1 MFRTAKIAYRNL
13 LRYTRRTF
21 LTSTLVAIGM
31 VAVLVFVA
39 IAGSFKQLMIGQITD
54 SILGHMQIH
63 RRGYVASIDNSPLIL
78 NLNSRQMGK
87 IQSLLDG
94 NHDLEG
100 YSSRLRFGGMISNF
114 AESTNIRLIGIH
126 PDAELNTVPLLGHRV
141 SGTGEMTPG
150 LKQGEIWLP
159 KNLAK
164 GMKLKLGD
172 QVVVVAANKQGSVN
186 AFTFIVKGIVDTMG
200 GPGARNGYLNI
211 EDAYRL
217 LRIEPG
223 EANEIAL
230 RVKNFSALETVYKR
244 IANKLEPIRNKKDEP
259 VFEVHSWK
267 ELTPF
272 ATIANII
279 DLLTVFVKVIMIAIV
294 LVSIMNVML
303 MAVYERIREI
313 GTIAAIGTGPG
324 QIWSLFLMEGLF
336 LGIFGAMSGSLI
348 SLAIIKYF
356 QFHPISLAFGRTSQ
370 LISPGIAASEVLGT
384 ALIVIL
390 ISSLASLQPAVKASR
405 LEPVEALRHY

>member
-13 LRYTRRTF
+13 LRYTRRTI
-21 LTSTLVAIGM
+21 LTSTLVTIGI

-54 SILGHMQIH
+54 SMLGHLQIH
-63 RRGYVASIDNSPLIL
+63 RKGYVASIDNSPLIL
-78 NLNSRQMGK
+78 NLNARQMGK
-87 IQSLLDG
+87 IQSLLNG
-94 NHDLEG
+94 NQDLEG
-100 YSSRLRFGGMISNF
+100 YSSRLRFGGMLSNF

-126 PDAELNTVPLLGHRV
+126 PDAELITVPLLRHRV
-141 SGTGEMTPG
+141 TGAGEMTPS
-150 LKQGEIWLP
+150 LKQGEIWVP
-159 KNLAK
+159 KNLAM
-164 GMKLKLGD
+164 GMKLKHDD
-172 QVVVVAANKQGSVN
+172 QVVLVATNKQGSVN
-186 AFTFIVKGIVDTMG
+186 AFPFIVKGIVNTVG
-200 GPGARNGYLNI
+200 GPGGRDGYLNI

-230 RVKNFSALETVYKR
+230 RVKNFSTLESVYKM
-244 IANKLEPIRNKKDEP
+244 IANKLKPIRNKKDKP

-267 ELTPF
+267 KLTPF

-279 DLLTVFVKVIMIAIV
+279 DLLTVFVKIIMMAIV

-356 QFHPISLAFGRTSQ
+356 QFRPISLAFGRTTQ
-370 LISPGIAASEVLGT
+370 LISPGITASQVLGT
-384 ALIVIL
+384 ALMVIL
-390 ISSLASLQPAVKASR
+390 ISSLASLQPAVKASK